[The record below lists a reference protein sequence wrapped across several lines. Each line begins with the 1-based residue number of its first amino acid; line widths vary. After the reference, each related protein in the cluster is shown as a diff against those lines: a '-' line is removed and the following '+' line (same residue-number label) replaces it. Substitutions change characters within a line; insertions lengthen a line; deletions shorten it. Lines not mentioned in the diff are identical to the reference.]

1 MFNKFPYIEG
11 QPAEI
16 FHDGKRNKG
25 KIFAGYRF
33 RDGVV
38 TVLTEDG
45 QKIWCGEARK
55 ELYREVKNKI
65 VQSFSEVDVTE
76 LKFPAIAIYDRPSDY
91 PKQYVARIFDS
102 DKPTNIIL
110 LGDSLSK
117 IREDIKFNLPQMV
130 RLPRAGNDVGSLVE
144 TWI

>member
-16 FHDGKRNKG
+16 FHDGKWHKG

-65 VQSFSEVDVTE
+65 AQSFLELDITE
-76 LKFPAIAIYDRPSDY
+76 LKFPAIAIYDRPLDFPDS
-91 PKQYVARIFDS
+91 YVARIFDS
-102 DKPTNIIL
+102 DKPTNVIL
-110 LGDSLSK
+110 LDNNLSH
-117 IREDIKFNLPQMV
+117 IREEIKFYFPQMV
-130 RLPRAGNDVGSLVE
+130 RLPRAKNDVSCLVE

>member
-1 MFNKFPYIEG
+1 MEKIENKIIQSF
-11 QPAEI
+11 AEV
-16 FHDGKRNKG
+16 N
-25 KIFAGYRF
+25 
-33 RDGVV
+33 
-38 TVLTEDG
+38 LTE
-45 QKIWCGEARK
+45 WR
-55 ELYREVKNKI
+55 
-65 VQSFSEVDVTE
+65 
-76 LKFPAIAIYDRPSDY
+76 FPVIAIYDRPSDY
-91 PKQYVARIFDS
+91 PKKYVARIFDS

>member
-11 QPAEI
+11 QAAEI
-16 FHDGKRNKG
+16 FHDGKWHKG

-55 ELYREVKNKI
+55 ELYR
-65 VQSFSEVDVTE
+65 
-76 LKFPAIAIYDRPSDY
+76 PA
-91 PKQYVARIFDS
+91 
-102 DKPTNIIL
+102 
-110 LGDSLSK
+110 
-117 IREDIKFNLPQMV
+117 
-130 RLPRAGNDVGSLVE
+130 
-144 TWI
+144 

>member
-1 MFNKFPYIEG
+1 MEKIE
-11 QPAEI
+11 
-16 FHDGKRNKG
+16 
-25 KIFAGYRF
+25 
-33 RDGVV
+33 
-38 TVLTEDG
+38 
-45 QKIWCGEARK
+45 
-55 ELYREVKNKI
+55 NKI
-65 VQSFSEVDVTE
+65 IQSFAEVNLTG
-76 LKFPAIAIYDRPSDY
+76 LKFPVIAIYDRPSDY
-91 PKQYVARIFDS
+91 PKKYVARIFDS